1 MVMSNSLRTQAP
13 LNDLFPLYLR
23 ASVAV
28 FSFELTS
35 TSCTSPLL
43 AIHGTAT
50 YDHHGW
56 GKCRKCRSAFL
67 SVLPVHNGSC
77 ASLRSPNTVLPVH
90 NGSCAS
96 LRSPNTVL
104 PVHKKPR
111 HAGVSGHYGLKQS
124 LIKSRLLH
132 HLRWFLM
139 PLKYHRELP

>member
-90 NGSCAS
+90 
-96 LRSPNTVL
+96 
-104 PVHKKPR
+104 KKPR